1 MFDNVVVANA
11 FSLNM
16 LALDDGPE
24 YLTITSTTLDL
35 VKEEIAEAA
44 GFTSIVGHADTA
56 AILGEQLGMEV
67 PCNRAT
73 FQLEAGT
80 CLIVGQYKG
89 PRLAEGTK
97 TLPEGA
103 KIEWVMVWIDR

>member
-1 MFDNVVVANA
+1 MKVVIANA

-24 YLTITSTTLDL
+24 SLTITSTTLNL
-35 VKEEIAEAA
+35 VKEEIEEAG
-44 GFTSIVGHADTA
+44 GFTSVVGHADTA
-56 AILGEQLGMEV
+56 AILGQQLGMDV

-73 FQLEAGT
+73 FTLEPGT
-80 CLIVGQYKG
+80 ILVVGQYKG

-97 TLPEGA
+97 TLSEGA
-103 KIEWVMVWIDR
+103 KIEWVLCWLEN

>member
-1 MFDNVVVANA
+1 MFNRVVIANA

-24 YLTITSTTLDL
+24 RLTIAATTREL
-35 VKEEIAEAA
+35 VLEEIEEH
-44 GFTSIVGHADTA
+44 GWKYESIVGHADTA
-56 AILGEQLGMEV
+56 AILSDQLGIVV

-73 FQLEAGT
+73 FSLEEGT
-80 CLIVGQYKG
+80 LLIVGQYKG
-89 PRLAEGTK
+89 PRLAEGAK

-103 KIEWVMVWIDR
+103 KIEWIAVWLE

>member
-1 MFDNVVVANA
+1 MFKRVVIANA

-24 YLTITSTTLDL
+24 LLNISPTTCGL
-35 VKEEIAEAA
+35 VREAIEEC
-44 GFTSIVGHADTA
+44 GGRFNSIVGHADTA
-56 AILGEQLGMEV
+56 AILGDQLGIDV
-67 PCNRAT
+67 PCNRET
-73 FQLEAGT
+73 FTLEPGAF
-80 CLIVGQYKG
+80 LVVGQYKG

-103 KIEWVMVWIDR
+103 KIEWIAVWLE